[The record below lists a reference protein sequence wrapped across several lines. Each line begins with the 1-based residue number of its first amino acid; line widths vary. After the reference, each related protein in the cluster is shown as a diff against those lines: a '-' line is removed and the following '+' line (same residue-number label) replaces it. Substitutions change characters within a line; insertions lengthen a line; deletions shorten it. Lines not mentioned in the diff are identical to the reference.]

1 MIAFLHAN
9 NEQVEYEIKNTILF
23 NIPWRNIWVY
33 SIPQR
38 NIQVYIQIY
47 IDLDIDITNKNYMK
61 KNTTL
66 LINKMKEWNKW
77 RDTPC
82 PWIRG
87 LNNWSIDWMQSQ
99 QKSQKVWILTHW
111 PWRLYREAKH
121 PESPTHYW
129 KEYSSSKSD
138 TIHLQGL
145 L

>member
-23 NIPWRNIWVY
+23 NIPRRNIWVY

-66 LINKMKEWNKW
+66 LINKMKE
-77 RDTPC
+77 
-82 PWIRG
+82 
-87 LNNWSIDWMQSQ
+87 
-99 QKSQKVWILTHW
+99 
-111 PWRLYREAKH
+111 
-121 PESPTHYW
+121 
-129 KEYSSSKSD
+129 
-138 TIHLQGL
+138 
-145 L
+145 